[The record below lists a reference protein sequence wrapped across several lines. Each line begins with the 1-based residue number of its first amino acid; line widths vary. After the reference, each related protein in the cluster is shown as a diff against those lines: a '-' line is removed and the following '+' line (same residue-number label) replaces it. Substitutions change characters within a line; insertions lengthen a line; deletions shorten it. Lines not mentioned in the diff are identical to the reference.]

1 MKHTET
7 QKQRLQELGVPAQ
20 QTETDYATAEER
32 DRAFKTMEADRI
44 AAGRDRLADLLDVRR
59 KPLGLA
65 VEERLADW
73 LRNEAGF
80 TRVSTPVFITEQQLE
95 RMSIGAGHPLRDQV
109 FRVDNGRYLRPML
122 APNLYELMLRLYKAH
137 KKPVRLFEAG
147 PCFRKESQGAF
158 HLNEFTM
165 LNLVEFPSVGNGAQR
180 ERLRELAEGAMRAV
194 GLDGFQLEVY
204 GSEVYG
210 ETVDIVWEGTELASG
225 AYGPHPLDENF
236 GIFDTSWVGLGIGIE
251 RVALALRG
259 ESGIKRY
266 GRSLTF
272 IDGVRLNF

>member
-1 MKHTET
+1 
-7 QKQRLQELGVPAQ
+7 
-20 QTETDYATAEER
+20 
-32 DRAFKTMEADRI
+32 
-44 AAGRDRLADLLDVRR
+44 
-59 KPLGLA
+59 
-65 VEERLADW
+65 
-73 LRNEAGF
+73 
-80 TRVSTPVFITEQQLE
+80 
-95 RMSIGAGHPLRDQV
+95 
-109 FRVDNGRYLRPML
+109 
-122 APNLYELMLRLYKAH
+122 
-137 KKPVRLFEAG
+137 
-147 PCFRKESQGAF
+147 
-158 HLNEFTM
+158 
-165 LNLVEFPSVGNGAQR
+165 LNLVEFPSVGNGDQR